1 MTTLDFHK
9 NFFDLFGLTPSFQLD
24 MVALEGKYRDI
35 QSQVHPDRFA
45 HADEAQKRLS
55 MQWATFANEAYQT
68 LKQPISRARYLLQMQ
83 GVDTEEESNTAMPAD
98 FLMQQMEWREGIM
111 EARAGDD
118 VAALDKL
125 AAKLRTERRGLEE
138 KLEYLLDTGKDYAGA
153 AETVR
158 KLKFIEKLGQEIQLA
173 IESLEN

>member
-1 MTTLDFHK
+1 VTPDFHK
-9 NFFDLFGLTPSFQLD
+9 NYFELFGLPPGFRIDMALLD
-24 MVALEGKYRDI
+24 GKYRDI

-68 LKQPISRARYLLQMQ
+68 LKQPLSRARYLLQMH
-83 GVDTEEESNTAMPAD
+83 GVDTAEESNTAMPPA

-111 EARAGDD
+111 EARAADD
-118 VAALDKL
+118 IAALEHL
-125 AAKLRTERRGLEE
+125 AAKLRAERRGLEE
-138 KLEYLLDTGKDYAGA
+138 RLEKLLDGAKDYPAA

-158 KLKFIEKLGQEIQLA
+158 MLKFIEKLGEEINLA
-173 IESLEN
+173 IEALES